1 MRSTRLPEIE
11 SEHFL
16 VMAKI
21 RLKIKRSEKTKKS
34 EIKKWDI
41 GQLNKE
47 DVKEEFIREVKA
59 NVQNTQLELEDMNE
73 LWNRI
78 KKNK

>member
-1 MRSTRLPEIE
+1 VRSTRLPEIE

>member
-1 MRSTRLPEIE
+1 
-11 SEHFL
+11 
-16 VMAKI
+16 MAKI

-34 EIKKWDI
+34 EIKKRDI

-47 DVKEEFIREVKA
+47 DIKEEFMREVKA
-59 NVQNTQLELEDMNE
+59 NVQNTQLEVEVMNE